1 MGAVEKGRIVMNC
14 MEAQSHI
21 TEFINDKL
29 DMTKMEE
36 FLSHVNQC
44 SECRE
49 ELEVYYALL
58 TAMKLLDEDKELS
71 DHFNQ
76 ELERKLKFSADK
88 IRKIK
93 IARVRRKFYLMMVTL
108 GFVIV
113 SSITVT
119 KAILIPKIPPKPS
132 FNLGYSGVPSYLSPI
147 KKFIRE
153 YDQEAKKYTDVR
165 REVRIMLYQNQIK
178 YRFRKSLPAYKK

>member
-1 MGAVEKGRIVMNC
+1 MTC

-21 TEFINDKL
+21 TEFINDQL
-29 DMTKMEE
+29 DMTKLEE

-71 DHFNQ
+71 DNFHQ
-76 ELERKLKFSADK
+76 ELERKLKLSADK
-88 IRKIK
+88 IRKTKAMRI
-93 IARVRRKFYLMMVTL
+93 RRRIYLMMIAF
-108 GFVIV
+108 GFVLV

-119 KAILIPKIPPKPS
+119 KGILIPPKPEKPS
-132 FNLGYSGVPSYLSPI
+132 FVLGYSGVPQYLSPVQS
-147 KKFIRE
+147 FIDE
-153 YDQEAKKYTDVR
+153 YDQAAREYTTKL
-165 REVRIMLYQNQIK
+165 REFRIILYQHQVE
-178 YRFRKSLPAYKK
+178 YRFKGALPLD